1 MHDFLQPY
9 LNDVVQS
16 VVGLLFAVLVA
27 AVVKLRH
34 KVESYYVAHTNASQR
49 DVLHVIAGEAVAY
62 VGTVFKDQ
70 DGQKRLESALTYVN
84 TRLKPLGISF
94 TVEELR
100 GSVEKAYA
108 EYKTKTQVITTS
120 EPIQAI
126 SAPTTDT
133 QQPVAPT
140 S

>member
-9 LNDVVQS
+9 LNDVVNA

-27 AVVKLRH
+27 AVVKLRQ

-62 VGTVFKDQ
+62 AATVFKEQ
-70 DGQKRLESALTYVN
+70 NGEQRLESALTYVN

-94 TVEELR
+94 TAEELR
-100 GSVEKAYA
+100 GAVEKAYA
-108 EYKTKTQVITTS
+108 EYKAKSQVVTS
-120 EPIQAI
+120 EPVQAV
-126 SAPTTDT
+126 SAPLR
-133 QQPVAPT
+133 
-140 S
+140 